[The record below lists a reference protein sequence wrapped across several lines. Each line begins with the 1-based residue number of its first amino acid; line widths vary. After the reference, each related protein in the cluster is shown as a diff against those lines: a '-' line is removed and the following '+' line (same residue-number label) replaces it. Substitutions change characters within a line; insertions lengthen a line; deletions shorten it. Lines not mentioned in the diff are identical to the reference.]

1 MIIMS
6 TPKSRRWLLLAIFL
20 IGLPLI
26 GFAAFQYA
34 IQTLKTQ
41 VEKALGPQS
50 EVREIKVG
58 LNGVEILGL
67 RIKAPPREDGG
78 KMPLVWPTEDQL
90 RAERILIVPSL
101 TDLFSAKVV
110 LNTIRV
116 ENAYLA
122 ILRTRDAQI
131 KVLPSLLDRPEG
143 KATAQEKTASGK
155 AEAPV
160 QTHIGRIELDNTA
173 IEFFD
178 ATVRNPPHKL
188 RGEQIKISLE
198 KLQIPELKGQSK
210 LSVDGILKG
219 VKQDGRLNISGDVE
233 FATLDSAVTTQLRG
247 VDMVVLQPY
256 LLKTAEASVSKG
268 TLDFEL
274 KSAIR
279 QGQLRAPGSLSLK
292 DLELGS
298 GSETLM
304 GMPRNAVIALMKNRK
319 GVISIKFVLEG
330 NVNDPHFSL
339 NENLATRIGSSF
351 ASTLDISVEG
361 LARGVSDV
369 GSGTAKGVGKTV
381 KKLFK
386 K

>member
-1 MIIMS
+1 MS

-34 IQTLKTQ
+34 IHTLRTQ

-67 RIKAPPREDGG
+67 RIKAPPREEGG
-78 KMPLVWPTEDQL
+78 KKPLAWPAEDQL

-122 ILRTRDAQI
+122 TLRTRDAQI
-131 KVLPSLLDRPEG
+131 KVLPSLLDKPEE
-143 KATAQEKTASGK
+143 KPAAQEKTASGK
-155 AEAPV
+155 TEAPV
-160 QTHIGRIELDNTA
+160 QIHIGRIELDNAA

-178 ATVRNPPHKL
+178 ATVRNPPHRL

-198 KLQIPELKGQSK
+198 KLQLPELKGQSK

-219 VKQDGRLNISGDVE
+219 VKQDGRLAISGDVE
-233 FATLDSAVTTQLRG
+233 FATLESAVTTQLRG
-247 VDMVVLQPY
+247 VDMLVLQPY
-256 LLKTAEASVSKG
+256 LLKTAETSVSKG

-279 QGQLRAPGSLSLK
+279 QGQLRAPGTLSLK

-298 GSETLM
+298 GSGTLM
-304 GMPRNAVIALMKNRK
+304 GLPRNAIIALMKNRK